1 MSSGQKP
8 RTTNDASARSAAR
21 SKNTADRVARSLLGS
36 IIAGTYP
43 AGLRLPAEVELAESF
58 GCGRSTIREALREL
72 SAMGVVRSRRG
83 SGVVVLDFRLDGTPS
98 LLPAYL
104 AAGAGDAD
112 PLVLATELL
121 RIRSLLAKEAVRLAA
136 LYAKPEAI
144 GDARA
149 KLGEWSAEKSPAEQA
164 RAEIAL
170 FRALVGASRVWPAI
184 WLANAYFGPLDDL
197 HAQFAPLVGGSPAD
211 FGASMAR
218 LLDLVEAGD
227 EPSASRHFATWIDR
241 VDRSLVDRLTAV
253 LPSSGAAA
261 RGDGAPATPRR
272 ATQKTQTRSAAREA
286 SPALRSDVSDLP
298 HRGEH
303 GAEPREEAVR

>member
-1 MSSGQKP
+1 MSS
-8 RTTNDASARSAAR
+8 ARRLAKTPSR

-43 AGLRLPAEVELAESF
+43 AGLRLPAEVELADSF

-72 SAMGVVRSRRG
+72 STMGVVRSRRG
-83 SGVVVLDFRLDGTPS
+83 SGAVVLDFRMDGTPS

-136 LYAKPEAI
+136 LYARPEALR
-144 GDARA
+144 DARA
-149 KLGEWSAEKSPAEQA
+149 RLADWSAEKSPAEQA

-184 WLANAYFGPLDDL
+184 WLANAYFAPLDDL

-211 FGASMAR
+211 FGAAMTT

-227 EPSASRHFATWIDR
+227 EPRASKHFATWIDR
-241 VDRSLVDRLTAV
+241 VDRTLVDRLTAV
-253 LPSSGAAA
+253 LPRREGAS
-261 RGDGAPATPRR
+261 RSESTRTPTMNRNTSKTRR
-272 ATQKTQTRSAAREA
+272 A
-286 SPALRSDVSDLP
+286 
-298 HRGEH
+298 
-303 GAEPREEAVR
+303 EAVR